1 MKITPESIRG
11 NPENNHLLTLQYNEM
26 IPFVMEYLKKR
37 TLPVF
42 IALLVLAG
50 ITIPLVAI
58 RIGIAGA
65 YPLSNIIV
73 HSLTGLII
81 LPLILILPHEFLHIL
96 PYRLSGARDIR
107 IGANWKEAYF
117 YVTAHNHPV
126 KKGWFMVIALTPAIT
141 ITAITT
147 LIMVN
152 VTPLWQ
158 WSLICTIFVH
168 TTMCAGDLALINY
181 FYINRHRN
189 IVTWDDVERGEAY
202 FYEINENTMI

>member
-1 MKITPESIRG
+1 MNITPESIKG

-26 IPFVMEYLKKR
+26 IPFVMKHLKKR

-42 IALLVLAG
+42 IALLVLIG
-50 ITIPLVAI
+50 IMIPLVAI
-58 RIGIAGA
+58 RINIGGT
-65 YPLSNIIV
+65 YPLADIV
-73 HSLTGLII
+73 IHSLAGLII
-81 LPLILILPHEFLHIL
+81 MPLILVLPHEFLHIL

-126 KKGWFMVIALTPAIT
+126 TRRWFMVIALTPAIT
-141 ITAITT
+141 ITAIIA
-147 LIMVN
+147 LAMES

-158 WSLICTIFVH
+158 WSLICTLFIH

-189 IVTWDDVERGEAY
+189 IVTWDDIEKGEAY
-202 FYEINENTMI
+202 FYEMPDNAMI